1 MRSENDPITMR
12 GIVNPQSDM
21 LALVS
26 PESVVPTHHPVR
38 AIKKLLDRALA
49 DLCPLFEEMYAELG
63 RPSIP
68 PERLLKAKVLQA
80 LYTIRSETLLVES
93 LHYNLLFR
101 WFLDL
106 NLTDP
111 IWDHSTFSKNQT
123 RLLEHRTAD
132 LFFARVVALAHEHG
146 WVSDEHLSVDGT
158 LIQAWASLK
167 SFAPK
172 DGAAK
177 KTDDDPGN
185 PSVDFKGQKRG
196 NATHE
201 SRTDPDARLMRKSAG
216 QEARLSFGLHALM
229 ENRHGLCVQ
238 MQVTGATQTETHASQ
253 ELLGRQIDESQVALQ
268 SVGGD
273 KGFHNKEFVGFCREH
288 DIRPH
293 VAQVKN
299 RKVAGLDGRTT
310 GSTGYQTSQRIR
322 KRIEEIFGWC
332 KEIGGLRRLKHRGL
346 ERMGL
351 NATLVVT
358 AYNLV
363 RMAKLLGSP
372 PMAGAAR

>member
-1 MRSENDPITMR
+1 MR
-12 GIVNPQSDM
+12 GIVDPQSNM
-21 LALVS
+21 FALVS
-26 PESVVPTHHPVR
+26 PESVVPQNHPLR
-38 AIKKLLDRALA
+38 PIKRLLDEVLRNLA
-49 DLCPLFEEMYAELG
+49 PLFDEMYSEIG

-80 LYTIRSETLLVES
+80 LFTLRSETLLVES

-106 NLTDP
+106 NMTDP
-111 IWDHSTFSKNQT
+111 IWDHSTFSKNQE
-123 RLLEHRTAD
+123 RLLAHRTAD
-132 LFFARVVALAHEHG
+132 LFFVSVVALAQEHG
-146 WVSDEHLSVDGT
+146 WTSDEHFSVDGT
-158 LIQAWASLK
+158 LIPAWASLK

-196 NATHE
+196 NQTHQ
-201 SRTDPDARLMRKSAG
+201 STTDPQAQLMRKGAG
-216 QEARLSFGLHALM
+216 REAKLSYGLHALM

-238 MQVTGATQTETHASQ
+238 VDVTSATQTETSASC
-253 ELLGRQIDESQVALQ
+253 ELLGRQMDVSEVAPRT
-268 SVGGD
+268 VGGD
-273 KGFHNKEFVGFCREH
+273 KGFHNKEFVTFCREH
-288 DIRPH
+288 GLAPH
-293 VAQVKN
+293 VATIKDRQ
-299 RKVAGLDGRTT
+299 VAGLDGRTT
-310 GSTGYQTSQRIR
+310 GALGYQTSQKIR

-332 KEIGGLRRLKHRGL
+332 KEIGGLRRTKHRGL
-346 ERMGL
+346 ERVGL
-351 NATLVVT
+351 NATLVVA

-372 PMAGAAR
+372 P